1 VACLCQ
7 VCAGLSSSLLQAR
20 PLWRH
25 VLETG
30 GASAAGVA
38 ASTLSLFIT
47 ARYLGPEGR
56 GIYAAAYAWVAL
68 AATLGSLSL
77 GQVVIHHAAGRPV
90 DVWLPET
97 VGTCLAITAGATAV
111 VWLAVVVVYGI
122 SGGQFFD
129 NLNGPVL
136 FLAFLA
142 LPFLMAVQTN
152 RYILNAMDRLRTAN
166 GAQLVGATL
175 GVIGVVFFVAILG
188 YGVPGALLATLL
200 GVGGTGLIGWW
211 VTARSAGHLRPRRAV
226 AARLLRGSA
235 QLHLSAIGNYL
246 LAQSSV
252 LILNHFRPPAETGYY
267 QLAVQLFGLTLL
279 ASDAISTVA
288 FGLVAQRG
296 PDDAWPE
303 QRRLLAQALGVV
315 MVIAVAGYLAA
326 PLGIRIVA
334 GAEFLPA
341 VPLFRIILPALLGA
355 TFSTIMAS
363 QWIGRGLFWQAAV
376 ITLAVG
382 AVSVLC
388 DFIFIPQYGMYGA
401 LFSTLVAYGASV
413 VINGVMAMRIQQQ
426 WRSRRVGLT

>member
-1 VACLCQ
+1 MSADQ
-7 VCAGLSSSLLQAR
+7 SHTRS
-20 PLWRH
+20 LWRH
-25 VLETG
+25 ILETG

-38 ASTLSLFIT
+38 ASTISLFIT

-77 GQVVIHHAAGRPV
+77 GQVVIHHAAGRRV
-90 DVWLPET
+90 DDWLPET
-97 VGTCLAITAGATAV
+97 VGTCLAITVAVTAV
-111 VWLAVVVVYGI
+111 VWVTVGVVYSA
-122 SGGQFFD
+122 SGGHVFE
-129 NLNGPVL
+129 NLNAPVL

-166 GAQLVGATL
+166 GAQLFGATL
-175 GVIGVVFFVAILG
+175 GVIAVILFVVILG
-188 YGVPGALLATLL
+188 LGVPGALLATVF
-200 GVGGTGLIGWW
+200 GVGGTGLVGWW
-211 VTARSAGHLRPRRAV
+211 VTARSAGQLRPRRAV
-226 AARLLRGSA
+226 AARLLKGSA

-252 LILNHFRPPAETGYY
+252 LILNHFRAPAETGYY

-296 PDDAWPE
+296 ADGAWPE
-303 QRRLLAQALGVV
+303 QRRLLVQALGVV
-315 MVIAVAGYLAA
+315 SLIAVMGYLLA
-326 PLGIRIVA
+326 PLGIRLVA
-334 GAEFLPA
+334 GEAFLPA

-376 ITLAVG
+376 ITLGVG
-382 AVSVLC
+382 AVSVVC
-388 DFIFIPQYGMYGA
+388 DFIFIPRYGMYGA
-401 LFSTLVAYGASV
+401 LFSTLVVYGLSV
-413 VINGVMAMRIQQQ
+413 IINGAMALRVQAR
-426 WRSRRVGLT
+426 WRAALSSPV

>member
-1 VACLCQ
+1 VAFLRH
-7 VCAGLSSSLLQAR
+7 VCALVSSGDPHTQS
-20 PLWRH
+20 LWRH

-38 ASTLSLFIT
+38 ASTISLFIT

-77 GQVVIHHAAGRPV
+77 GQVVIHHVAGRRV
-90 DVWLPET
+90 DDWLPET
-97 VGTCLAITAGATAV
+97 VGTCLAITVAVTAV
-111 VWLAVVVVYGI
+111 AWVTVGVVYRA
-122 SGGQFFD
+122 SGGHFFE
-129 NLNGPVL
+129 NLDAPVL

-142 LPFLMAVQTN
+142 LPFIMAVQTN

-166 GAQLVGATL
+166 GAQLFGATL
-175 GVIGVVFFVAILG
+175 GVIGVVLFVVILG
-188 YGVPGALLATLL
+188 LGVPGALLATLF
-200 GVGGTGLIGWW
+200 GVGGTGLLGWW

-226 AARLLRGSA
+226 AARLLKGNA

-252 LILNHFRPPAETGYY
+252 LILNHFRAPAETGYY

-296 PDDAWPE
+296 ADGAWPE
-303 QRRLLAQALGVV
+303 QRRLLVQALGVV
-315 MVIAVAGYLAA
+315 SLIAVLGYLLA
-326 PLGIRIVA
+326 PLGIRLVA
-334 GAEFLPA
+334 GEAFLPA

-363 QWIGRGLFWQAAV
+363 QWIGRGLFWQAAL
-376 ITLAVG
+376 ITLGVG

-388 DFIFIPQYGMYGA
+388 DFILIPRHGMYGA
-401 LFSTLVAYGASV
+401 LFSTLVVYGLSV
-413 VINGVMAMRIQQQ
+413 VINGAMALRVQAR
-426 WRSRRVGLT
+426 WRAALPGPV